1 MTRKH
6 PNARRAIALALFAS
20 FLFASNAG
28 ALFNPSAASAMTTGG
43 TTPGRNPLPG
53 DPNTP
58 DEGGRSGSTVREAS
72 TDPKPSDWVLVWL
85 KGFSHFTFFPR

>member
-6 PNARRAIALALFAS
+6 PKARRAVALVLFAS
-20 FLFASNAG
+20 FLLAANAG
-28 ALFNPSAASAMTTGG
+28 AWFNPSSACAVTTGG

-58 DEGGRSGSTVREAS
+58 DEGGRSGSTNQLTD
-72 TDPKPSDWVLVWL
+72 TDPKPSDWVLVWI
-85 KGFSHFTFFPR
+85 KGFSHFTFLLR